1 MPPARRFLS
10 LLIALAAIC
19 GLVVPTAQAR
29 TDAGEVQTIW
39 RLLDYVAVDYGGAVS
54 NGAVTSTV
62 EYAEMTEFSATVRKG
77 IEALPVSPA
86 RARLVSEAGQLQ
98 TAIASK
104 ADPGKVA
111 GQARGL
117 AADLLAAPAREILA
131 TPVDLTVAGGRVVF
145 EREGA

>member
-39 RLLDYVAVDYGGAVS
+39 RLLDYVAVDYGGAIA
-54 NGAVTSTV
+54 NGEVTSPV

-77 IEALPVSPA
+77 IEALPASPA
-86 RARLVSEAGQLQ
+86 RASSEV
-98 TAIASK
+98 IASI
-104 ADPGKVA
+104 PRA
-111 GQARGL
+111 GTMTIPR
-117 AADLLAAPAREILA
+117 A
-131 TPVDLTVAGGRVVF
+131 TPPAALRA
-145 EREGA
+145 